1 MSRLSLTCC
10 CDDFCPAPLER
21 ESTIRC
27 PVHKEASQA
36 YPRKHPEH
44 QSRATK
50 RLKNKPH
57 ISKQEES
64 QISQTVTA
72 VSFTIV
78 VPIPAALLLPF
89 LFLLGGRKDTMLT
102 AVSFPLP
109 TAFPKFLADASC
121 VGRCFHMHRTIMP
134 GKAEQK
140 ERLQN

>member
-1 MSRLSLTCC
+1 MSHLSLTCC

-21 ESTIRC
+21 ENKIRC
-27 PVHKEASQA
+27 PVHKQTSQI

-50 RLKNKPH
+50 RLRNKPH
-57 ISKQEES
+57 VSKQKES
-64 QISQTVTA
+64 QTSQTVTA

-109 TAFPKFLADASC
+109 TAFPKLLADTSC
-121 VGRCFHMHRTIMP
+121 VGRCFYMDRTIMP
-134 GKAEQK
+134 RKVEQK
-140 ERLQN
+140 ESLQC